1 MPYIMIYYTLEMFV
15 NVCFWIGGIGAFSTH
30 FLSFSWHSAWVYF
43 GALIAFRLAAICA
56 FFIFSSFFFCF
67 LKHTMKDETIK
78 SKRFMELNAK
88 LWTHDINYT
97 DVFSGKTIT
106 KILLTYS
113 VIVVLVACRLGRRF
127 LPYSSRKCPL
137 YLSFL
142 NFDMSGGFVRCGT

>member
-43 GALIAFRLAAICA
+43 GALVAFRLAAICA

-67 LKHTMKDETIK
+67 LENNERNRENRDWNNTFLLIFYMI
-78 SKRFMELNAK
+78 RIYFL
-88 LWTHDINYT
+88 
-97 DVFSGKTIT
+97 GKTIS

-127 LPYSSRKCPL
+127 RPYSSRKCPL